1 MGKVIFFSEY
11 IFNSSEHNFMCCYL
25 NIKVIRKWRELSLCI
40 LFQEILY
47 MDKAI
52 HISLQLNN
60 MQIETF

>member
-1 MGKVIFFSEY
+1 MGKVTFFSEY
-11 IFNSSEHNFMCCYL
+11 IFNSSEHS
-25 NIKVIRKWRELSLCI
+25 IKVITTWREVSLCI

-47 MDKAI
+47 MDKGI